1 VSVLKSMGPGHNPE
15 LTRINGNC
23 IQRLLRP
30 CDCRAQFSNGEI
42 RNLLTTIAN
51 RAMRSSRSHWFMFR
65 VDGRQTAPYA
75 WGGIPMIRQGPCDG
89 LEKPCHKPTQY
100 RLPGWM
106 RHAQFIAVNRE
117 RLAPGNNLI
126 STADL
131 YRCDSSSDEESISP
145 QRFNAA
151 VRPGRRDQRILP

>member
-51 RAMRSSRSHWFMFR
+51 RPMRSFSRNLGFGVFWE
-65 VDGRQTAPYA
+65 DGRQHFRYAPE
-75 WGGIPMIRQGPCDG
+75 R
-89 LEKPCHKPTQY
+89 PTT
-100 RLPGWM
+100 GK
-106 RHAQFIAVNRE
+106 V
-117 RLAPGNNLI
+117 
-126 STADL
+126 
-131 YRCDSSSDEESISP
+131 
-145 QRFNAA
+145 RFA
-151 VRPGRRDQRILP
+151 R

>member
-1 VSVLKSMGPGHNPE
+1 VSVLESMGPGHNPE

-65 VDGRQTAPYA
+65 VDGRQPFRYA
-75 WGGIPMIRQGPCDG
+75 AEGQRRVRCG
-89 LEKPCHKPTQY
+89 LPVTV
-100 RLPGWM
+100 
-106 RHAQFIAVNRE
+106 RHERE
-117 RLAPGNNLI
+117 RP
-126 STADL
+126 
-131 YRCDSSSDEESISP
+131 
-145 QRFNAA
+145 
-151 VRPGRRDQRILP
+151 